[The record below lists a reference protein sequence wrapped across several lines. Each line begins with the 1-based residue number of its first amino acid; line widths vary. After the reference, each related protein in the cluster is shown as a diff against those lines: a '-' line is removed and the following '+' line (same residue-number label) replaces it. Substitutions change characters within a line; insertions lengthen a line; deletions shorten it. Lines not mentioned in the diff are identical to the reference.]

1 MESEDSRPLLPPS
14 RPDGWLTARDRV
26 YALLEAVVAVSSSL
40 ELEVLLHGII
50 DTAVSLV
57 NASYGV
63 IGLVGEGGKL
73 AEFIPVSTATRA
85 GGAQQD
91 PVSFL
96 GAPAPMHNTFL
107 GVPIRIRG
115 EVYGNLYLS
124 GKLGGGSF
132 DAEDE
137 AALIAFAAAAGV
149 AIENA
154 RLYEE
159 ARRQQRWLSATA
171 EVTRHLLSGAEPDD
185 AIALITEKALDI
197 TAADL
202 VMVTLPMDDGQ
213 HQRIE
218 HAVGDG
224 AQELLGLI
232 VPMQDAVT
240 ALVVGKA
247 DRLTIPD
254 YGSHEQPEG
263 RLHLGP
269 MVVVPLGRPGHVQG
283 VLSAGRRHGSPPLPQ
298 ATADLLATFA
308 AQATIALELA
318 EHRRQAE
325 QMAVCED
332 RDRIAR
338 DLHDL
343 VIQRLYATGMSLQR
357 AMPSIGKAEV
367 ADRVSGAVDA
377 LDDTIGEIRSA
388 IFALHAHADAKHVSL
403 RSRIVGTVKEMAP
416 ALGFAPSMRL
426 DGSLDTAVPA
436 EVGEHLLTAIR
447 EALANVARH
456 ACASRVDLSVVVTS
470 QVLLTV
476 TDDGVGIGGDGRRSG
491 LGNLEERAADLG
503 GALVVGQGSAGG
515 TTLTWQVPVSQKP
528 RAAAPRIS
536 APAAEPHRPPA
547 QRR

>member
-1 MESEDSRPLLPPS
+1 MYS
-14 RPDGWLTARDRV
+14 
-26 YALLEAVVAVSSSL
+26 LLEAVVAVSSSL

-50 DTAVSLV
+50 DTAVALV
-57 NASYGV
+57 DASYGV
-63 IGLVGEGGKL
+63 IGLVGDGGKL
-73 AEFIPVSTATRA
+73 AEFIPVSMATRA
-85 GGAQQD
+85 DGPQQEPVPFSGG
-91 PVSFL
+91 
-96 GAPAPMHNTFL
+96 PALMRSFL

-132 DAEDE
+132 DTEDE

-171 EVTRHLLSGAEPDD
+171 EVTRHLLSGAEPSD

-197 TAADL
+197 TGADL

-240 ALVVGKA
+240 ALVVGTA

-254 YGSHEQPEG
+254 YNGQEQPEG
-263 RLHLGP
+263 RLRLGP
-269 MVVVPLGRPGHVQG
+269 MVVVPLGRPGHVEG

-298 ATADLLATFA
+298 AAADLLATFA

-325 QMAVCED
+325 QMAVYED

-357 AMPSIGKAEV
+357 AMPTIGKAEV

-377 LDDTIGEIRSA
+377 LDDTIREIRSA
-388 IFALHAHADAKHVSL
+388 IFALHTHSDAKQASL
-403 RSRIVGTVKEMAP
+403 RARIVCTAQEMAP
-416 ALGFAPSMRL
+416 ALGFAPSVRL

-436 EVGEHLLTAIR
+436 EVAEHLLTAIR

-470 QVLLTV
+470 HVLLTV
-476 TDDGVGIGGDGRRSG
+476 TDNGIGIGGEGDGRHSG
-491 LGNLEERAADLG
+491 LGNLEDRAAELG
-503 GALVVGQGSAGG
+503 GTLVVGPGGAGG
-515 TTLTWQVPVSQKP
+515 TTLTWQVPVSQQP
-528 RAAAPRIS
+528 RAAARRIS
-536 APAAEPHRPPA
+536 ALAAEPHHPPA